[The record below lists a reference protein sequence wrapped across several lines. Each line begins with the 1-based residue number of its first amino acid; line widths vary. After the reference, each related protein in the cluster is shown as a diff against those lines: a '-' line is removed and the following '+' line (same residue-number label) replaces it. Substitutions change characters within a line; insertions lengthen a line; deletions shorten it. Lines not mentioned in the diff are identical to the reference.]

1 MKEWNRNEGG
11 KDEREDK
18 GRRKDRQTEKER

>member
-11 KDEREDK
+11 KDEREGK